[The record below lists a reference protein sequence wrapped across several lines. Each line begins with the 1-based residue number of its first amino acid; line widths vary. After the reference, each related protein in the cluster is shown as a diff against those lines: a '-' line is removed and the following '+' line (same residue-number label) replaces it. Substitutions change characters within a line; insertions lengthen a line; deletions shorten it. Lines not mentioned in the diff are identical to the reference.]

1 MTQGPVWQNR
11 YTARIQARIQTLQ
24 RKNRR
29 GTIKVR
35 TGKTA
40 TVLIGGSKRASPSTI
55 QKPGV
60 QPVVLLLFMRTCTSD
75 DPPTQKKC
83 TRDRPRTV
91 QRVDYLSLSVG
102 GFPMSGYRS
111 VLGFI
116 PVPGHSQGRIQQLN
130 QTNSQ
135 LNQAIAS
142 LTVQNDQ
149 EKQASRTPRPS
160 HPAVPPPCLGRCPR
174 PPSPAALWGPPCRPP
189 ASPHSPPTP
198 GPNGRTSHPTP
209 RLMVF
214 HNLTHVATCVAEGEL
229 PLTRANGREDVEG
242 LAWLPTGRPPQTP
255 QR

>member
-160 HPAVPPPCLGRCPR
+160 HPAVPAPSMCRCR
-174 PPSPAALWGPPCRPP
+174 LSPSVLALWQTLHHPQAYHDIPL
-189 ASPHSPPTP
+189 TP
-198 GPNGRTSHPTP
+198 GSNP
-209 RLMVF
+209 
-214 HNLTHVATCVAEGEL
+214 
-229 PLTRANGREDVEG
+229 
-242 LAWLPTGRPPQTP
+242 
-255 QR
+255 